1 MLLYI
6 YNATTTCYYIYNATT
21 TCYYIYNATTTCYY
35 INGFTKHYVFCV
47 FMSLHKKTVC

>member
-1 MLLYI
+1 MHFSLDKAI
-6 YNATTTCYYIYNATT
+6 NGTVVKR
-21 TCYYIYNATTTCYY
+21 TCYY